1 MSIEQ
6 SASIYGD
13 YINITK
19 TYQQKYGSATVLLMQ
34 VGAFFEVYGFKCPRT
49 GDVQDSAILEFS
61 QICNLNIS
69 EKKVFYEGRQV
80 LMAGFRDYT
89 LDKYLQKITE
99 QGYTAVVYVQ
109 DKSGKTII
117 RVLDS
122 VHSAGTYV
130 SYETD
135 NLPQMTNN
143 IMCVWIDVFK
153 PTARNIHNSK
163 TRDSIVCGIAVA
175 NTFTGKSTLSEF
187 QHSFEMNPTTFD
199 DLERAVIV
207 NNPSEVIL
215 VSGLSEQIVN
225 SIVQFSGIRTSVIH
239 RVSLETSEKAV
250 KCSQQKYVQ
259 HVLDTFYGEES
270 LQTCGEF
277 SMYPTATQ
285 AFCYLLDFVQ
295 EHNPNL
301 VKKIAAPGFQ
311 SSKKMLLANH
321 TLKQLNILD
330 DANQDGKKKGHLASV
345 ATFLN
350 KCCTAMGKRKFQS
363 QLVAPTT
370 DIDWLNQEYAMTA
383 RMLEPAAYDMM
394 DSVRK
399 ILGHIRDIEKI
410 CRQIVLRKIYPSSMY
425 QLYESVLNAH
435 QLAICFAE
443 LPELLSSVDT
453 NNKCLEVLAFLDDNL
468 YVDRCKLVSSWQN
481 MEDSV
486 VKPGVC
492 LELDEAVNSYQK
504 NVKRFNAIHAF
515 FNRIMRK
522 QDPSDTTEYVKVHE
536 TEKSGVTLQITK
548 KRATTLKAAMLTMD
562 NGSNCAIP
570 DSDISISVR
579 DVKFISASASSDEL
593 DIPILSKICKEMI
606 YQKETLNRWNIAA
619 YHLVLT
625 KFENEWYT
633 VLEQIAEQISKLDV
647 LQSKA
652 YIAKTYHYCR
662 PEIIDNNSSGNA
674 SDNNQ
679 SFVDARDLRHCLI
692 EHIQQNEIYV
702 PNDVSLGLRQDG
714 ILLYGTNAVG
724 KTSLIRALG
733 IAVIMAQ
740 AGLYVPCSKFTYKPY
755 TAIFSRILGNDNLF
769 KGLSTFAVEM
779 SELRIILKMA
789 DQNSLILGDELC
801 SGTEM
806 ESALSIFVAGLQNL
820 HAKQASFVFAT
831 HFHEIIGY
839 DEIKA
844 LNKLALKHMA
854 VLYDRE
860 LDALIYD
867 RKLCDGPG
875 TRMYGLEVCKSLH
888 LEDEFL
894 EQAYSIRA
902 KYFAKS
908 ELDHQASKYNTKK
921 IRGLCELCK
930 TELGEE
936 IHHLDPQKNSDQDG
950 FIGTFHKNH
959 PANLMTVCEKCHDKV
974 HQGSSNITMIKK
986 KSTKGFIATAK

>member
-69 EKKVFYEGRQV
+69 EKKVVYEGRQV

-109 DKSGKTII
+109 DKSGKTIT

-153 PTARNIHNSK
+153 PTARNSTGGSK

-215 VSGLSEQIVN
+215 VSGLSDQIVN

-250 KCSQQKYVQ
+250 KCAQQKYVQ

-301 VKKIAAPGFQ
+301 VKKIAVPGFQ

-383 RMLEPAAYDMM
+383 RMLEPTAYDMM

-399 ILGHIRDIEKI
+399 ILGQIRDIEKI
-410 CRQIVLRKIYPSSMY
+410 CRQIVLRKIYPSSIY
-425 QLYESVLNAH
+425 HLYESVLNAH

-443 LPELLSSVDT
+443 LPEILESLGSTEST
-453 NNKCLEVLAFLDDNL
+453 KCVEVLGFLDENL
-468 YVDRCKLVSSWQN
+468 YMDRCKLVSSWQN
-481 MEDSV
+481 LEESV

-548 KRATTLKAAMLTMD
+548 KRGTTLKAALLNMD
-562 NGSNCAIP
+562 NGSNCQIP

-619 YHLVLT
+619 YHQVLT

-633 VLEQIAEQISKLDV
+633 ALEQIAEQIAKLDV

-652 YIAKTYHYCR
+652 FIAKTYHYCK
-662 PEIIDNNSSGNA
+662 PEIINNDDS
-674 SDNNQ
+674 SDNIQ

-702 PNDVSLGLRQDG
+702 PNDVSLGLSHDG

-789 DQNSLILGDELC
+789 DNGSLILGDELC

-820 HAKQASFVFAT
+820 HSKRASFVFAT

-959 PANLMTVCEKCHDKV
+959 PANLMTVCEKCHNDI
-974 HQGSSNITMIKK
+974 HSNGKTTNVIRK
-986 KSTKGFIATAK
+986 KSTKGYIHK

>member
-1 MSIEQ
+1 
-6 SASIYGD
+6 
-13 YINITK
+13 
-19 TYQQKYGSATVLLMQ
+19 MQ

-69 EKKVFYEGRQV
+69 EKKVVYEGRQV

-109 DKSGKTII
+109 DKSGKTIT

-153 PTARNIHNSK
+153 PTARNSTGGSK

-215 VSGLSEQIVN
+215 VTGLSEQIVN

-239 RVSLETSEKAV
+239 RVSSETSEKAV
-250 KCSQQKYVQ
+250 KCAQQKYVQ

-301 VKKIAAPGFQ
+301 VKKIAVPGFQ

-399 ILGHIRDIEKI
+399 ILGQIRDIEKI
-410 CRQIVLRKIYPSSMY
+410 CRQIVLRKIYPSSIY
-425 QLYESVLNAH
+425 HLYESVLNAH
-435 QLAICFAE
+435 QLTICFAE
-443 LPELLSSVDT
+443 FPEILESLGSTEST
-453 NNKCLEVLAFLDDNL
+453 KCVEVLGFLDENL
-468 YVDRCKLVSSWQN
+468 YMDRCKLVSSWQN
-481 MEDSV
+481 LEESV

-522 QDPSDTTEYVKVHE
+522 QDPSDTTEYVKIHE

-548 KRATTLKAAMLTMD
+548 KRGTTLKAALLTMD
-562 NGSNCAIP
+562 NGSNCQIP

-606 YQKETLNRWNIAA
+606 YQKETLNRWNISA
-619 YHLVLT
+619 YHQVLT

-633 VLEQIAEQISKLDV
+633 TLEQIAEQIAKLDV

-652 YIAKTYHYCR
+652 FIAKTYHYCK
-662 PEIIDNNSSGNA
+662 PEIINNNA
-674 SDNNQ
+674 SDNDNNIQ

-692 EHIQQNEIYV
+692 ERIQQNEIYV
-702 PNDVSLGLRQDG
+702 PNDVSLGNNSQDG

-789 DQNSLILGDELC
+789 DNGSLILGDELC

-820 HAKQASFVFAT
+820 HSKRASFVFAT

-974 HQGSSNITMIKK
+974 HQGSSNVTMIKK
-986 KSTKGFIATAK
+986 KSTKGFITTAK

>member
-1 MSIEQ
+1 MAEPST
-6 SASIYGD
+6 SIYGD

-19 TYQQKYGSATVLLMQ
+19 TYQSKYGASTLLLMQ

-49 GDVQDSAILEFS
+49 GDVQDSQILEFS
-61 QICNLNIS
+61 QICNMNVS
-69 EKKVFYEGRQV
+69 EKKIVYDGRQV

-89 LDKYLQKITE
+89 LDKYLQKLTD

-109 DKSGKTII
+109 DKTGKTIT

-143 IMCVWIDVFK
+143 IMCIWIDVFK
-153 PTARNIHNSK
+153 PTARNASGVSK

-175 NTFTGKSTLSEF
+175 NTFTGKSSLSEF
-187 QHSFEMNPTTFD
+187 QHSFELNPTTFD
-199 DLERAVIV
+199 DLERMVIV
-207 NNPSEVIL
+207 NNPSEVII
-215 VSGLSEQIVN
+215 VSSLPENAVN
-225 SIVQFSGIRTSVIH
+225 SVIQFSGIRTSVVH
-239 RVSLETSEKAV
+239 RVSLETSEKAA

-259 HVLDTFYGEES
+259 HILDTFYGSES

-301 VKKIAAPGFQ
+301 VKKIAVPGFQ

-330 DANQDGKKKGHLASV
+330 DSNQDGKKKGHLASV

-370 DIDWLNQEYAMTA
+370 DVNWLTTEYTMTA
-383 RMLEPAAYDMM
+383 RLLEPSAYDMI

-399 ILGHIRDIEKI
+399 VLGQIRDIEKI
-410 CRQIVLRKIYPSSMY
+410 CRQIVLRKIYPSSIY
-425 QLYESVLNAH
+425 HLYESVLNSS
-435 QLAICFAE
+435 QLTICFAE
-443 LPELLSSVDT
+443 LPEILEYLGVNNNN
-453 NNKCLEVLAFLDDNL
+453 NNKFLEVLRFLDENL

-481 MEDSV
+481 LEESV

-492 LELDEAVNSYQK
+492 LDLDEAANSYHK
-504 NVKRFNAIHAF
+504 NVKRFHAIHVF

-522 QDPSDTTEYVKVHE
+522 QDPADTTEYVKIHE

-548 KRATTLKAAMLTMD
+548 KRAVTLKAELANM
-562 NGSNCAIP
+562 GSLVTCEIP
-570 DSDISISVR
+570 GSDISISIR
-579 DVKFISASASSDEL
+579 DVKFVTASGSADEL
-593 DIPILSKICKEMI
+593 EVPVLSKICKEMI
-606 YQKETLNRWNIAA
+606 YQKDTLNRRNIAA
-619 YHLVLT
+619 YHQVLT

-633 VLEQIAEQISKLDV
+633 TLEHIAEFVAKLDV

-652 YIAKTYHYCR
+652 YIAKTYHYCK
-662 PEIIDNNSSGNA
+662 PEIINNDDSAENP
-674 SDNNQ
+674 

-702 PNDVSLGLRQDG
+702 PNDISLGLNADG

-724 KTSLIRALG
+724 KTSLIRSLG

-820 HAKQASFVFAT
+820 HEKRASFVFAT

-839 DEIKA
+839 DEIKSLNRLA
-844 LNKLALKHMA
+844 LNHMA

-860 LDALIYD
+860 IDALVYD

-888 LEDEFL
+888 LDDEFL

-908 ELDHQASKYNTKK
+908 ELDHQTSKYNAKK
-921 IRGLCELCK
+921 IRGKCEICK
-930 TELGEE
+930 NELGEE
-936 IHHLDPQKNSDQDG
+936 IHHMDPQKNSDQDG

-959 PANLMTVCEKCHDKV
+959 PANLMTVCEKCHNDIHSTGKTTNV
-974 HQGSSNITMIKK
+974 IRK
-986 KSTKGFIATAK
+986 KSTKGYIHK